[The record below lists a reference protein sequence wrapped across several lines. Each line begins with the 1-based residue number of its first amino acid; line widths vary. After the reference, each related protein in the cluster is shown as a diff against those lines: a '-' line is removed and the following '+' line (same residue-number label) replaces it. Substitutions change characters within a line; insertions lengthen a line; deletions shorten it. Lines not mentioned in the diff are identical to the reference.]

1 MSNTDNIRTGDNYN
15 VSSQDLKKNFKYSD
29 KDTYDIFQEIK
40 NKKIHR
46 FVYSILMLM
55 FLVVTYV
62 VILMKKPKNTTPIFL
77 YVFYGIFAVFFYFN
91 YFKISVLITN
101 FILLFYIPID
111 FPKFLNFLN
120 FLN

>member
-1 MSNTDNIRTGDNYN
+1 MSNTDNIRTEDNYN

-29 KDTYDIFQEIK
+29 KDTYDIFKEIK

-55 FLVVTYV
+55 FLVVT
-62 VILMKKPKNTTPIFL
+62 VILIKKPKKTTPIFL
-77 YVFYGIFAVFFYFN
+77 YVFYGIFTVFFYFN

-120 FLN
+120 

>member
-77 YVFYGIFAVFFYFN
+77 YVFMVFSQY
-91 YFKISVLITN
+91 S
-101 FILLFYIPID
+101 FILIISKYLF
-111 FPKFLNFLN
+111 
-120 FLN
+120 

>member
-111 FPKFLNFLN
+111 FPKFLKFLN
-120 FLN
+120 